1 MRNTLRVA
9 LRCAA
14 AGVAVAVLAP
24 VASGAAEPR
33 TLDPATR
40 FYVPAPSADAVR
52 QGIDLLRQRK
62 LKDALQL
69 AAMIAQGHAVWVT
82 GGTPAEAEK
91 QVRRT
96 MQAAAF
102 QHRVPV
108 LVAYNLPFR
117 DCLQYSAGGAPTTAE
132 YLAWI
137 DGFAK
142 GIGGGKA
149 VVILEPDGLG
159 IIPYNVDLQGVHEWC
174 QPPGGSSALADAR
187 YVQMNAAVDRL
198 AQQPR
203 ASVYLDGT
211 HSNWLGSGEAAYR
224 LVKAGVLRAQGFFV
238 NASNYQPTPQLVQ
251 YGTWISKCIA
261 FATSGPPGRR
271 GTSTGAGASTSP
283 RRPATTRTWHLTDEK
298 YAAEVDPNIAG
309 VALTHFVVDTSRN
322 GQGPWRRPC
331 RTRTPR
337 TGATR
342 PAAASVR
349 GRRRTPGRRSR
360 WASSSSTRIS
370 GSGPGESDGSC
381 NRGIAGS
388 TIDPE
393 WGLVDPPAGA
403 WFPQQALQL
412 AQLASPPLIR

>member
-1 MRNTLRVA
+1 M
-9 LRCAA
+9 
-14 AGVAVAVLAP
+14 
-24 VASGAAEPR
+24 
-33 TLDPATR
+33 
-40 FYVPAPSADAVR
+40 R
-52 QGIDLLRQRK
+52 QGIDLLRQRNVK
-62 LKDALQL
+62 GALQL

-132 YLAWI
+132 YLAWV

-211 HSNWLGSGEAAYR
+211 HSSWLGSGEAAYR
-224 LVKAGVLRAQGFFV
+224 LVKGGVLRAQGFFV
-238 NASNYQPTPQLVQ
+238 NASNYQPTPQLIQ

-261 FATSGPPGRR
+261 FATSGPPWAAGHFDWC
-271 GTSTGAGASTSP
+271 GASTSP
-283 RRPATTRTWHLTDEK
+283 RPPATTHLAPDGREVRGGGRPEHRRGRADALRRRHEPERPGAV
-298 YAAEVDPNIAG
+298 AADGVVPGRPGLVQPARPRARCAADGEYRCPARAG
-309 VALTHFVVDTSRN
+309 PAARRRVSLD
-322 GQGPWRRPC
+322 QGPR
-331 RTRTPR
+331 
-337 TGATR
+337 
-342 PAAASVR
+342 
-349 GRRRTPGRRSR
+349 
-360 WASSSSTRIS
+360 
-370 GSGPGESDGSC
+370 
-381 NRGIAGS
+381 
-388 TIDPE
+388 
-393 WGLVDPPAGA
+393 
-403 WFPQQALQL
+403 
-412 AQLASPPLIR
+412 